1 MDQVWSMS
9 SLDWNWPLLLRAWS
23 QEGIR
28 GRCSLSP
35 TCPERRGGHGNRA
48 PGASPSGHLF
58 ITRFTADFD
67 IYPLLGEEA
76 KFMIPESWKAAERP
90 SDLKGV
96 SGNEGSWKRISF
108 HIFGTDSWQSVKVLA
123 FFFCLCSP
131 VHHRN
136 REILSLCQWTF
147 TKSVSL
153 SRVKTE

>member
-1 MDQVWSMS
+1 MS

-35 TCPERRGGHGNRA
+35 ACPERRGGHGNRA
-48 PGASPSGHLF
+48 PGASPSGRLF

-123 FFFCLCSP
+123 FFSVC
-131 VHHRN
+131 VHQFITVIEKYSH
-136 REILSLCQWTF
+136 
-147 TKSVSL
+147 SVSEL
-153 SRVKTE
+153 SQSQSA